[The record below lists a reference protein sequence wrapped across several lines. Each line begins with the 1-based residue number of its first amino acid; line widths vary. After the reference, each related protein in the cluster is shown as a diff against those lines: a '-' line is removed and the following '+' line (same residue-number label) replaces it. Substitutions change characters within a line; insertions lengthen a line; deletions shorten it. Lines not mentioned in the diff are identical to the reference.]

1 MEIFSDERLKT
12 IFWLLLSFFII
23 ASSSTGSI
31 LKKSKRK
38 SIIGHYQIGLLRQG
52 GDHMKTKR
60 FIKWISLTL
69 LCILPLYLIGCCPPF
84 CPKPKEINCSKRGS
98 HSLFVATFNGDS
110 VGSLPS
116 PTTPLHY
123 GPPGAS
129 LDLQGETGTIV
140 IIDSATLVS
149 LALKITRGQ
158 PKATVVDAVVG
169 DIGEGSYTAG
179 TYYLDFNAHGENI
192 PQHRIAGM
200 NISVRS
206 KEDRAALSMKLFDG
220 SYHILQGDAYVRL
233 TGSYDPNT
241 AHSVHIELN
250 LDERKYSVCINDEVV
265 ASNKTFLQDDFT
277 NLHLLQFFAPATITE
292 AFLMTCVV
300 DEIRITR

>member
-1 MEIFSDERLKT
+1 MTDYT
-12 IFWLLLSFFII
+12 
-23 ASSSTGSI
+23 
-31 LKKSKRK
+31 
-38 SIIGHYQIGLLRQG
+38 
-52 GDHMKTKR
+52 KTKR

-84 CPKPKEINCSKRGS
+84 CPKPKETVTNCSKRGS

-129 LDLQGETGTIV
+129 LDLQDGTNTIV

-149 LALKITRGQ
+149 KALKITRGQ
-158 PKATVVDAVVG
+158 PNETRVNAVVG

-179 TYYLDFNAHGENI
+179 TYYLDFKAHGEDI
-192 PQHRIAGM
+192 PQHRIASM
-200 NISVRS
+200 AISVRS
-206 KEDRAALSMKLFDG
+206 KEDHLALRMRLFDG
-220 SYHILQGDAYVRL
+220 SYHILHGDAYVRL

-250 LDERKYSVCINDEVV
+250 LDERKYSICINDEVV

-277 NLHLLQFFAPATITE
+277 NLHLLRFSAPATITE
-292 AFLMTCVV
+292 AFPMTYVV